1 MDIKAIQEKAEKTR
15 NVKIIPVLAAHPF
28 NWRWGRAESHGTEL
42 YCDQQTSLCDFFFL
56 LLLQKKKDT
65 GSFRARKP
73 EEMMCLLAGQAN
85 KQDKWSALLLGPM
98 KSRHTNPLRRQKFS
112 FWPQRH
118 CGHHHHHISNP
129 TPPECLYISGIVQR
143 VLRGQALLSLI
154 FSRRLLSPIAQV
166 IRCRVAPV
174 HKSRQSV
181 FKF

>member
-1 MDIKAIQEKAEKTR
+1 MDIKAIREKAEKTR
-15 NVKIIPVLAAHPF
+15 NMKIIPVLAAHPF
-28 NWRWGRAESHGTEL
+28 HGRKKKSHGTEF
-42 YCDQQTSLCDFFFL
+42 YCDQQMLLCDFFFL
-56 LLLQKKKDT
+56 LLLQKKKNT

-73 EEMMCLLAGQAN
+73 EEMMCVLAGQAN

-118 CGHHHHHISNP
+118 RGHHHHHISNP

-154 FSRRLLSPIAQV
+154 SVDHFCPPLP
-166 IRCRVAPV
+166 
-174 HKSRQSV
+174 KS
-181 FKF
+181 